1 MPNKAQSLEGRMF
14 AVAAEPYCA
23 WWLKDTNSTFLRGID
38 TSYFRYLAEVHSK
51 ALDGE
56 DKQRA
61 AVALRTS
68 YYHGLETLFMLIFAA
83 VQAPKA
89 VVGWLLKCRS
99 VQLRKLVMETTSGK
113 LRPIS
118 TMWKLEE
125 ASWPRVSKLVNGRI
139 FAGQE
144 ECEAMQRAF
153 AQLWE
158 RFAND
163 FTEECVVDE
172 YNSFKHGFRAHV
184 GGGPSMVATPPKG
197 ASAEPFKIASD
208 FGSTFFVPRELESP
222 RPGFKHLFRIAYC
235 HVNIQPTA
243 MVSALSMIS
252 ISINNVVAFLRLA
265 NGHLAEGLEIRKP
278 TKMEAFDP
286 AAEPLGGLV
295 AVTLKPNV
303 TIPDNEFP
311 QLTKD
316 RILERLVL
324 LC

>member
-1 MPNKAQSLEGRMF
+1 MPNKAQSLEVRMF
-14 AVAAEPYCA
+14 PVAAEPYCA
-23 WWLKDTNSTFLRGID
+23 WWLKDTNSDFLRGIN

-89 VVGWLLKCRS
+89 VVAWLPKCRP

-125 ASWPRVSKLVNGRI
+125 ASLAAHLQIGERQNLCGTGR
-139 FAGQE
+139 F
-144 ECEAMQRAF
+144 EAMQRAF

-163 FTEECVVDE
+163 FTEKCVVD
-172 YNSFKHGFRAHV
+172 RV
-184 GGGPSMVATPPKG
+184 
-197 ASAEPFKIASD
+197 
-208 FGSTFFVPRELESP
+208 
-222 RPGFKHLFRIAYC
+222 
-235 HVNIQPTA
+235 
-243 MVSALSMIS
+243 
-252 ISINNVVAFLRLA
+252 
-265 NGHLAEGLEIRKP
+265 
-278 TKMEAFDP
+278 
-286 AAEPLGGLV
+286 
-295 AVTLKPNV
+295 
-303 TIPDNEFP
+303 
-311 QLTKD
+311 
-316 RILERLVL
+316 
-324 LC
+324 